1 MNLLYTCDILIKNL
15 HPSKTTLIHSTVDSN
30 IYRIKII
37 IIMKLFIY
45 IFFTLMTLS
54 VQAKTYTQQGIIKTK
69 GRMLNDGSV
78 EPGTTLPATF
88 VTIRGGNTWESDSNG
103 KISFPVDK
111 DSPFYIQKVQKS
123 GYILTDYDLLSHAL
137 KYSNSTPIYITLEKQ
152 GDKTADELAAAQKIR
167 RTLNNKLLAQKCEA
181 DSLLAANKIAEDEYR
196 SLLQKLLEN
205 QTAAE
210 MLVKSMSEEY
220 AKIDFD
226 QVDDFNRRIS
236 SMILNGE
243 LQEADSLLSTKGDLN
258 KDITRLNIH
267 RKANDDIRY
276 RLEKHEDAAYRKMMD
291 IADRCHKKAQIH
303 QLRFEHDSV
312 VYYLSLRA
320 KLDTLNLEWQKAVAS
335 HILVYQSDYDRVI
348 SLYNKA
354 LEISI
359 AHHGENHRETAIL
372 YNDIG
377 VAHRK
382 AGNSKKAVEYQ
393 LRAMDIL
400 QLHPDFENIGSIYA
414 NLVITYTTLS
424 DYECVKKY
432 IPLCLENI
440 PQEPI
445 SNNIACRLNAANGY
459 YSIGDK
465 ESLLQAE
472 KIITEA
478 LEECYKELG
487 ENHILTANSLHSLGV
502 MYCKYALLQQ
512 NGKGVDYLTKALNI
526 KKKIYGEKHME
537 IAISLLSISQS
548 YIPNRDF
555 AKAIYYC
562 NEALRVME
570 NIGLSYHPITVQILS
585 HCAIYNYSLSDLENA
600 KNRALQALDIQKMLY
615 GEKHADTAGLYMML
629 SSIYLEMGDKSNA
642 VDCAEKDLKI
652 SIALYGEN
660 NYQIA
665 TCYKNLGDLYKD
677 MGKSQEALHHY
688 SNAAR
693 IVEQGCRTNTSYL
706 IYMGIAEIYENKK
719 KYNEAINNYIK
730 ADDEIVAYYGSED
743 IHRGSIQMNL
753 CTTYYYDGNP
763 TKALE
768 HAILAR
774 DIFQK
779 HLPENHEAVVAAKEA
794 IQKIQE
800 ALANDKR

>member
-1 MNLLYTCDILIKNL
+1 
-15 HPSKTTLIHSTVDSN
+15 
-30 IYRIKII
+30 
-37 IIMKLFIY
+37 MKLFIY

-123 GYILTDYDLLSHAL
+123 GYILTDYDLLSRAL

-167 RTLNNKLLAQKCEA
+167 RTLNNKLLAQKREA

-243 LQEADSLLSTKGDLN
+243 LQEADSLLSTRGDLN

-276 RLEKHEDAAYRKMMD
+276 RLKKREDAAYRKMMD

-320 KLDTLNLEWQKAVAS
+320 KLDTLNIQWQRAVAS
-335 HILVYQSDYDRVI
+335 HIADYQSDYDKAI
-348 SLYNKA
+348 SVYNKA
-354 LEISI
+354 LEISKK
-359 AHHGENHRETAIL
+359 HKGENHRSTGEI

-377 VAHRK
+377 IVYRR
-382 AGNSKKAVEYQ
+382 AGNSKKALEY
-393 LRAMDIL
+393 LLLAKDVCSSDPNFGHM
-400 QLHPDFENIGSIYA
+400 GVVYG
-414 NLVITYTTLS
+414 NLLNVYMTLS
-424 DYECVKKY
+424 DSENVKKY
-432 IPLCLENI
+432 TQLCLENI

-445 SNNIACRLNAANGY
+445 YDKIACRIRVADGLEW
-459 YSIGDK
+459 IGDS
-465 ESLLQAE
+465 ESLLKAMQ
-472 KIITEA
+472 IYTEE
-478 LEECYKELG
+478 LENCYKEFG
-487 ENHILTANSLHSLGV
+487 ENHILTVGCLQSLGFI
-502 MYCKYALLQQ
+502 YGRKEPLQQ
-512 NGKGVDYLTKALNI
+512 SSKAVELLTKALNI
-526 KKKIYGEKHME
+526 NKQIYGEKHTE
-537 IAISLLSISQS
+537 VATSLLHMSIL
-548 YIPNRDF
+548 YISSNY
-555 AKAIYYC
+555 AQGLHCCK
-562 NEALRVME
+562 EALAIMDD
-570 NIGLSYHPITVQILS
+570 IGLLYHPITAEILGCS
-585 HCAIYNYSLSDLENA
+585 AFFYSSLNDLENA
-600 KNRALQALDIQKMLY
+600 KKSVLRALEIHKMLH
-615 GEKHADTAGLYMML
+615 GEVHDGV
-629 SSIYLEMGDKSNA
+629 IVNYLELSEISLKMGDKASA
-642 VDCAEKDLKI
+642 VNYAESSLKTC
-652 SIALYGEN
+652 IAIYGEN
-660 NYQIA
+660 DHNTASSYREV
-665 TCYKNLGDLYKD
+665 GDIYRRVGNDK
-677 MGKSQEALHHY
+677 EALRCY

-693 IVEQGCRTNTSYL
+693 IVEQGFKSDVSYL
-706 IYMGIAEIYENKK
+706 IYEKIGDVYKNRKRYK
-719 KYNEAINNYIK
+719 EAIDNYIK
-730 ADDEIVAYYGSED
+730 ADNLTIAHGGTNAIE
-743 IHRGSIQMNL
+743 RGSVQFRL
-753 CTTYYYDGNP
+753 CSTYYDDGNL

-774 DIFQK
+774 DIWQK
-779 HLPENHEAVVAAKEA
+779 YFPEDHDTVVAAKRA
-794 IQKIQE
+794 VKKIQE
-800 ALANDKR
+800 ALNDKR

>member
-1 MNLLYTCDILIKNL
+1 MNN
-15 HPSKTTLIHSTVDSN
+15 
-30 IYRIKII
+30 R
-37 IIMKLFIY
+37 
-45 IFFTLMTLS
+45 
-54 VQAKTYTQQGIIKTK
+54 
-69 GRMLNDGSV
+69 
-78 EPGTTLPATF
+78 
-88 VTIRGGNTWESDSNG
+88 
-103 KISFPVDK
+103 
-111 DSPFYIQKVQKS
+111 
-123 GYILTDYDLLSHAL
+123 
-137 KYSNSTPIYITLEKQ
+137 
-152 GDKTADELAAAQKIR
+152 
-167 RTLNNKLLAQKCEA
+167 LLAQKREA

-196 SLLQKLLEN
+196 SLLQKLLDD

-210 MLVKSMSEEY
+210 MLVQSMSEEY

-226 QVDDFNRRIS
+226 QVDDFYRNIS
-236 SMILNGE
+236 LLILNGE
-243 LQEADSLLSTKGDLN
+243 LQKADSLLSTKGDIN
-258 KDITRLNIH
+258 KDIADLNIH
-267 RKANDDIRY
+267 RKANEDIRK
-276 RLEKHEDAAYRKMMD
+276 RLNKREQSAYNKMMD
-291 IADRCHKKAQIH
+291 IADRCHKKSQIH

-487 ENHILTANSLHSLGV
+487 ENHILTANCLHSLGV
-502 MYCKYALLQQ
+502 MYCRNAILQRS
-512 NGKGVDYLTKALNI
+512 GKGVEFLTKALNI
-526 KKKIYGEKHME
+526 KKKIFGEKHTE
-537 IAISLLSISQS
+537 IAMSLLSIAQS
-548 YIPNRDF
+548 YTPNRDF
-555 AKAIYYC
+555 AKARHYC
-562 NEALRVME
+562 NEALKVME
-570 NIGLSYHPITVQILS
+570 DIGLSYHPVTAQILG
-585 HCAIYNYSLSDLENA
+585 HCALFNYILNDLENA
-600 KNRALQALDIQKMLY
+600 KNSALQALDIQKMLY
-615 GEKHADTAGLYMML
+615 GDKHADIAGTYSVL
-629 SSIYLEMGDKSNA
+629 SSIYLKMGDKSNA

-665 TCYKNLGDLYKD
+665 NCYKNLGDLYKD

-693 IVEQGCRTNTSYL
+693 IVEQGFRFNSSYL
-706 IYMGIAEIYENKK
+706 IYIGIAEIYENKK
-719 KYNEAINNYIK
+719 KYSEAINNYIK
-730 ADDEIVAYYGSED
+730 ADNEIVAYYGSED
-743 IHRGSIQMNL
+743 IHRGSVQSNL
-753 CTTYYYDGNP
+753 FMAYYKDGNL

-779 HLPENHEAVVAAKEA
+779 HLPEDHDAVVTAKDV
-794 IQKIQE
+794 IQKLQSV
-800 ALANDKR
+800 LAKDKR